1 MHEPER
7 VIFTNMVMVSDGQG
21 RVLTQRRTDPTW
33 PGLAFPGGHVEEGET
48 FAQAA
53 AREVMEETGIAV
65 TGLRLCGI
73 KHWVEDGIHSV
84 VLLYQAQAC
93 GGRLHSSAEGEVQ
106 WMPLERFRQL
116 PLAEGMDA
124 TLRVFLD
131 DRVSEHAFTQA
142 DGCWQ
147 DIFA

>member
-7 VIFTNMVMVSDGQG
+7 VIFTNMVMVSDEQG
-21 RVLTQRRTDPTW
+21 RVLTQRRTDPAW
-33 PGLAFPGGHVEEGET
+33 PGLAFPGGHVEAGET

-65 TGLRLCGI
+65 SGLRLCGI

-84 VLLYQAQAC
+84 VLLYRARAH
-93 GGRLHSSAEGEVQ
+93 GGELQSSSEGEVQ
-106 WMPLERFRQL
+106 WMPLELFRQSA
-116 PLAEGMDA
+116 LAEGMDA

-131 DRVSEHAFTQA
+131 ERVSEHAFTQV
-142 DGCWQ
+142 DGRWQ

>member
-93 GGRLHSSAEGEVQ
+93 GGRLHSSSEGEVR
-106 WMPLERFRQL
+106 WMPLECFRQS
-116 PLAEGMDA
+116 PLTEGMAA

-131 DRVSEHAFTQA
+131 DCVSEHAFTQA
-142 DGCWQ
+142 DGRWQ
-147 DIFA
+147 DIFT